1 MFTRELGRIAVTLS
15 PIALLA
21 TVFGLGMSGYWHEL
35 HSDLETVTRLSGLG
49 VLAGAVFV
57 PIWTAIRAKR
67 AWVIQLFA
75 QHILLGLQLVVFIAA
90 IATTP
95 NGQQPPRCI
104 SNLVAAVVFL
114 GMIFVGYVVLSVPAT
129 AFVEKISSKS
139 KLHEAW
145 SAGP

>member
-1 MFTRELGRIAVTLS
+1 MFTRELRRIAVTLT

-21 TVFGLGMSGYWHEL
+21 TVCGLGMYGYAHHL
-35 HSDLETVTRLSGLG
+35 HPELETAKLLSGLG
-49 VLAGAVFV
+49 LLAGAVFV

-75 QHILLGLQLVVFIAA
+75 QHILLSLQLVVFISA

-95 NGQQPPRCI
+95 HGQQPPRCI

-114 GMIFVGYVVLSVPAT
+114 SVLFVGYIVLSIPAT
-129 AFVEKISSKS
+129 ALVRKIRSKS
-139 KLHEAW
+139 EPA
-145 SAGP
+145 